1 MNLALIFIFFFFL
14 SSSKE
19 TDLLVWN
26 RMHIVIILLLQGWH
40 INIKTSN
47 QRLRLIHQSFW
58 MQSLLTQVFN
68 RSEMFSVYCTSK
80 ILIRYKCNANTG
92 ELHRVKQIA
101 SYSNNRIRKL
111 NKTIKALMIIKNRR
125 NNFTYLVS
133 KRKKI
138 FYSAISIHTHL
149 STRNSVNYSS
159 KNKRFYLKQ
168 IKITCKSE
176 RK

>member
-1 MNLALIFIFFFFL
+1 MFIWVSRNQSQIVESFLAYGLRYLAIIFGTLYIQVTVSLIIRCTLRWSSFFFFFL

-19 TDLLVWN
+19 MDSLVWN
-26 RMHIVIILLLQGWH
+26 RMHIVIILLLQDWH

-80 ILIRYKCNANTG
+80 IPIRYKCNANTG

-101 SYSNNRIRKL
+101 SDSDNRMRKFRQNYRSTND
-111 NKTIKALMIIKNRR
+111 NKKPEKQL
-125 NNFTYLVS
+125 YLP
-133 KRKKI
+133 
-138 FYSAISIHTHL
+138 Y
-149 STRNSVNYSS
+149 
-159 KNKRFYLKQ
+159 
-168 IKITCKSE
+168 
-176 RK
+176 